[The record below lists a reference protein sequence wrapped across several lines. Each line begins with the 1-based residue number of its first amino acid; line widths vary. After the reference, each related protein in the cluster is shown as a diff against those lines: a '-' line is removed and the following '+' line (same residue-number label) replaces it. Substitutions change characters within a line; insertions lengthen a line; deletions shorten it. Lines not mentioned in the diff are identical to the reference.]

1 MICVMILLLLVPG
14 MLTWKIAD
22 GRELAGWKEL
32 AGACVSWLIYD
43 LVIVCA
49 VYALFYVLKGPVS
62 VSFSAAYPGEEV
74 YYSIYDSSFVFRYSA
89 MALAVAAFLGEA
101 ARLAGKWFRRKGGIE
116 N

>member
-1 MICVMILLLLVPG
+1 MICVIILLLLVPG

-22 GRELAGWKEL
+22 GRELTGWKEF

-43 LVIVCA
+43 LVTVCV

-62 VSFSAAYPGEEV
+62 VSFSAVYPSEEV

-89 MALAVAAFLGEA
+89 MALVVAAILGAA
-101 ARLAGKWFRRKGGIE
+101 ARLAGKWFRRKGE
-116 N
+116 D